1 MRLTNLFIISLLYIL
16 VSCTSETS
24 ISPIHKRLVIVYMI
38 ADNNLDY
45 FAVSNINDMER
56 GYNSGL
62 NGDLLVYIDR
72 GSNAKPSHP
81 YLMQIM
87 HDTTEMVNSKI
98 IRTYPEQNSADAKNL
113 KQVIEDAKSFGQ
125 YSSIG
130 LVLWSHGNAWLPSGS
145 SLYSDRSSSFV
156 KKERISRPQRSFGS
170 DDVIENSKDSTCEMD
185 IKALAFALSGYKF
198 DFLIFD
204 ACYMGTIEVAYELRN
219 TNKSFIAS
227 PAEILSTGFPY
238 EQIVPLLLAKDVNPS
253 SIAKQ
258 YSDYYSSQKGAL
270 CSGTISVVNST
281 NLESFANAVKSLN
294 DNLYARGLNVNSI
307 LQNKDSLQ
315 QYDRLKAG
323 ILFDYKQF
331 LTKEANLCPSCM
343 PHVMDSWSS
352 TITSEYHTKL
362 IFNSFPLDNC
372 NGMSIY
378 LPNSQYNKLNEY
390 YKTLS
395 WYKDS
400 GYDKT
405 LPVSN

>member
-1 MRLTNLFIISLLYIL
+1 MFLVLIILA
-16 VSCTSETS
+16 SCTNENITPP
-24 ISPIHKRLVIVYMI
+24 ISKRLVIVYMI

-45 FAVSNINDMER
+45 FAVSNVNDMER
-56 GYNSGL
+56 GYNSDF

-72 GSNAKPSHP
+72 GSNTKPSHP

-87 HDTTEMVNSKI
+87 HDTTELVNSKI
-98 IRTYPEQNSADAKNL
+98 IRTYPEQNSADAKSL
-113 KQVIEDAKSFGQ
+113 KQVIEDAISYGQ

-130 LVLWSHGNAWLPSGS
+130 LVLWSHGSAWLPSGS
-145 SLYSDRSSSFV
+145 SLYSDRSITLV
-156 KKERISRPQRSFGS
+156 NEKRINRPQRSFGS
-170 DDVIENSKDSTCEMD
+170 DDVIENGKDSTCDMD
-185 IKALAFALSGYKF
+185 IKDLASALSGYKF

-219 TNKSFIAS
+219 SNKYFIAS
-227 PAEILSTGFPY
+227 PAEILSSGFPY
-238 EQIVPLLLAKDVNPS
+238 KQIVPMFFAKNVNPS
-253 SIAKQ
+253 DIAKQ
-258 YSDYYSSQKGAL
+258 YSDYYLSQKGAL

-281 NLESFANAVKSLN
+281 NLESFANAIKLLN

-331 LTKEANLCPSCM
+331 LINEVNLCSACM
-343 PHVMDSWSS
+343 PDVMDSWNS

-362 IFNSFPLDNC
+362 IFNSLSLDNC
-372 NGMSIY
+372 NGISVY
-378 LPNSQYNKLNEY
+378 LPNSKYSKLNEY

-400 GYDKT
+400 GYDT
-405 LPVSN
+405 LLPISN